1 MQEGNHLTIK
11 SGFMVDNKN
20 QNRDKIGLGGGCH
33 WCTEGIFQSLIGVHK
48 VDQGWIS
55 SKGSSSDY
63 SEAVIVHY
71 HKNQIDL
78 KTLIEIHLLTHSSAS
93 NHSMRNK
100 YRSAIYTFIESQTFQ
115 ASKILEDFQQ
125 ANKHI
130 ITKVLPFKS
139 FQLNKEDQL
148 NYLYSQPDRPFCTTY
163 IHPKLHMLMKNHSK
177 NLDSHKLQQI
187 GY

>member
-1 MQEGNHLTIK
+1 MI
-11 SGFMVDNKN
+11 VDKN
-20 QNRDKIGLGGGCH
+20 QNADKIGLGGGCH
-33 WCTEGIFQSLIGVHK
+33 WCTEGIFQSLIGVQK

-55 SKGSSSDY
+55 SEGSSMDY

-71 HKNQIDL
+71 DAKQIDL
-78 KTLIEIHLLTHSSAS
+78 KTLLEIHLLTHSSAS
-93 NHSMRNK
+93 NHSMRKK
-100 YRSAIYTFIESQTFQ
+100 YRSAIYTFNTEKMLQ
-115 ASKILEDFQQ
+115 ASGILEDFQQ

-139 FQLNKEDQL
+139 FRLNKEDQL
-148 NYLYSQPDRPFCTTY
+148 NYLYSQPDRPFCATY
-163 IHPKLHMLMKNHSK
+163 IHPKLHMLMKKYRK